1 MLRNRTFALLLTALP
16 LAACSRAEH
25 TEPAAQSA
33 AAPAPGAVAENFTA
47 PAAEMPAAVEAAVP
61 STAPAPEQPAQHGPA
76 ASAEPAAAP
85 QAKPAPAEPV
95 EKGTESPASTILA
108 RVEKTYAATR
118 SMQAT
123 FVQDLSVPLL
133 GTSQKSRGT
142 LYQRQPDRFAMK
154 FSDPAGD
161 VLVADG
167 RYFWMYYPSSDR
179 TQVIRS
185 KLAAGAGQV
194 DFQKEFLHDAES
206 RYRVSVGAQEPVAGG
221 AADVLTL
228 TPKAQSPYQQI
239 RIWVSRSDALV
250 RRFEM
255 TEQNGSVRR
264 IELSDVKR
272 NQPIADAV
280 FRFTPPEGAQVFDQ

>member
-25 TEPAAQSA
+25 IEPAAQRA
-33 AAPAPGAVAENFTA
+33 AAPAPGTAAESFTA
-47 PAAEMPAAVEAAVP
+47 PAAELPAATEREAQAAEAAV
-61 STAPAPEQPAQHGPA
+61 AAEHPASHGPA
-76 ASAEPAAAP
+76 APSAEQAPAP
-85 QAKPAPAEPV
+85 QAKPAPAA
-95 EKGTESPASTILA
+95 ESGASTILA

-118 SMQAT
+118 SMQAS
-123 FVQDLSVPLL
+123 FVQELTVPLL
-133 GTSQKSRGT
+133 GSTQKSRGT

-167 RYFWMYYPSSDR
+167 SFFWMYYPSSDR

-194 DFQKEFLHDAES
+194 DFQKEFLHDAEA
-206 RYRVSVGAQEPVAGG
+206 RYRVSVGAQEAVGGG

-228 TPKAQSPYQQI
+228 TPKAQSPYKEI

-255 TEQNGSVRR
+255 TEQNGSLRR
-264 IELSDVKR
+264 IELSNVRR
-272 NQPIADAV
+272 NLPLEDAI

>member
-1 MLRNRTFALLLTALP
+1 MSRYRTVALLLAALP
-16 LAACSRAEH
+16 LAACGRAEH
-25 TEPAAQSA
+25 IEPAAQRAASPAPDA
-33 AAPAPGAVAENFTA
+33 AAGSFTA
-47 PAAEMPAAVEAAVP
+47 PAAELPASTEPAAPVTE
-61 STAPAPEQPAQHGPA
+61 PATEQSVAHGPA
-76 ASAEPAAAP
+76 APAEQAPAP
-85 QAKPAPAEPV
+85 QAKPAPATAPAA
-95 EKGTESPASTILA
+95 TESAVGAILA
-108 RVEKTYAATR
+108 RVEKTYGSTR

-123 FVQDLSVPLL
+123 FVQELSVPLL
-133 GTSQKSRGT
+133 GTNQRSRGT
-142 LYQRQPDRFAMK
+142 IYQRQPDRFAMK

-185 KLAAGAGQV
+185 KLSGGAGQV
-194 DFQKEFLHDAES
+194 DFQREFLHDAQA
-206 RYRVSVGAQEPVAGG
+206 RYQVSMGAQEAVGGG

-228 TPKAQSPYQQI
+228 TPKAQSPYKEI

-264 IELSDVKR
+264 IELSDVRR
-272 NQPIADAV
+272 NLPLEDAI